1 MNTLRKLKQERL
13 VWIAILVVNLGF
25 VIFNLVVKA
34 DILMISI
41 HTVVS
46 LFSLWCIYLRCS
58 DIRHYKKILQRGE
71 ELANQVYSTHSH

>member
-13 VWIAILVVNLGF
+13 LWIVILIINLGF
-25 VIFNLVVKA
+25 ITFNLTFGRL
-34 DILMISI
+34 DFLISV
-41 HTVVS
+41 VVS

-71 ELANQVYSTHSH
+71 ELAN

>member
-13 VWIAILVVNLGF
+13 LWIVILIINLGF
-25 VIFNLVVKA
+25 ITFNLTLGRL
-34 DILMISI
+34 DFLISV
-41 HTVVS
+41 VVS

-71 ELANQVYSTHSH
+71 ELANQAYSTHSH

>member
-13 VWIAILVVNLGF
+13 LWIVILIINLGF
-25 VIFNLVVKA
+25 ITFNLTLGRLDFLISVVA
-34 DILMISI
+34 
-41 HTVVS
+41 S

-71 ELANQVYSTHSH
+71 ELANQAYSTHSH